1 VDGHRLPSSSA
12 AGADSLG
19 RALPHAAWGRYVVG
33 ADELWLVS
41 MRVPNSWDSGEG
53 QGSRELG
60 GGAVTLGAWLA
71 LGTSLL
77 VAVERTVT
85 VMVVACPH
93 MRWGSPCRWSSRCPR
108 RVDRSMAFGSRKPF
122 LRKCYDP

>member
-1 VDGHRLPSSSA
+1 
-12 AGADSLG
+12 
-19 RALPHAAWGRYVVG
+19 
-33 ADELWLVS
+33 

-93 MRWGSPCRWSSRCPR
+93 ALGLAVPLVVAMST
-108 RVDRSMAFGSRKPF
+108 AGSRAARPPSP
-122 LRKCYDP
+122 RP

>member
-1 VDGHRLPSSSA
+1 M
-12 AGADSLG
+12 
-19 RALPHAAWGRYVVG
+19 PHAAWGRDVVG
-33 ADELWLVS
+33 ADELWRVS

-85 VMVVACPH
+85 AH
-93 MRWGSPCRWSSRCPR
+93 MR
-108 RVDRSMAFGSRKPF
+108 
-122 LRKCYDP
+122 